1 MPHAE
6 QPQAAEEGPNGSP
19 AEALWVTEQE
29 NRVGDL
35 IFKFRGEDRMRLPA
49 ANRLQRI
56 VELLEEGVQ
65 NLFFM
70 VYDLQV
76 NGRSSFS
83 NWAYKDS
90 LTFFNEL
97 KGGKG
102 AQGFC

>member
-1 MPHAE
+1 
-6 QPQAAEEGPNGSP
+6 
-19 AEALWVTEQE
+19 
-29 NRVGDL
+29 
-35 IFKFRGEDRMRLPA
+35 MRLPA

-76 NGRSSFS
+76 NGRSSQT
-83 NWAYKDS
+83 YKDS

-97 KGGKG
+97 KGVSEKELKDS
-102 AQGFC
+102 AK